1 MRLWGT
7 LPALAGLIDVI
18 SAYTSVSSNFSIS
31 VGTVYC
37 GDSQFTDAY
46 LDYEIGYFSVLG
58 RDTYTISNGKLID
71 VSQKGPNNYVYT
83 ESESSSSGY
92 GSGSLNLGGA
102 SSTNGSTWGIYNGSL
117 TLNGS
122 PSFYLIDV
130 SHAAC
135 IVSTSKSGFGRPVSL
150 TVKP

>member
-1 MRLWGT
+1 MRLWGAV
-7 LPALAGLIDVI
+7 PALAGLIDTI
-18 SAYTSVSSNFSIS
+18 SAYTGVSSNFSIS

-58 RDTYTISNGKLID
+58 RDTFTISNGKLID

-83 ESESSSSGY
+83 ESSSSSY
-92 GSGSLNLGGA
+92 GSGSLNLGGV
-102 SSTNGSTWGIYNGSL
+102 SSTNDSTWGIYNGSL

-135 IVSTSKSGFGRPVSL
+135 IVSTSNSEFVRPVSL